1 MLNFILCI
9 FFLLVLLGAWYCKKK
24 FLENLKKSR
33 INPSDEK
40 LKANFTMQ
48 CKRYGTILL
57 VLVLLML
64 AMLYIMK

>member
-9 FFLLVLLGAWYCKKK
+9 FFLLVLLGAWYSKKK
-24 FLENLKKSR
+24 FLENLKKAR
-33 INPSDEK
+33 MNPSDEK
-40 LKANFTMQ
+40 LKAKFTMQ